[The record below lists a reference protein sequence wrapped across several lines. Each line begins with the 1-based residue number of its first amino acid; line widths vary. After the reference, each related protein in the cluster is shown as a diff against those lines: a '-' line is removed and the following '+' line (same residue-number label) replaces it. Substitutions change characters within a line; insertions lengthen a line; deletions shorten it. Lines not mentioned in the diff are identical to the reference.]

1 MRYIILAGVLSAAII
16 STPAVAA
23 PVPNGTVSVA
33 ALYNPTVN
41 LNTSPATYTATFG
54 NTFEVSGTGGFTSV
68 TGLNGTMNGT
78 LSFAAAEGTTISQN
92 LANFFVFNDGRG
104 GTYNFSP
111 TSVLTQAYS
120 FTPGVSSSVGLYIL
134 GNVADAFQSFTATPS
149 SLSLSFNST
158 GGSPYSAS
166 ATLSVP
172 PAGAVGAVPEP
183 ASWALMIVGFGMVG
197 GAMRRRNVR
206 TSVSFA

>member
-1 MRYIILAGVLSAAII
+1 MIAGLLSGAALA
-16 STPAVAA
+16 STPAIAA
-23 PVPNGTVSVA
+23 SVPNGTVSVA

-41 LNTSPATYTATFG
+41 LNTSPANYTATFG
-54 NTFEVSGTGGFTSV
+54 NTFEISGSNGFSSVS
-68 TGLNGTMNGT
+68 GLNGTMNGT
-78 LSFAAAEGTTISQN
+78 LSFAATEGTTINQA

-104 GTYNFSP
+104 GFFNFSP
-111 TSVLTQAYS
+111 TSVLTQTYS
-120 FTPGVSSSVGLYIL
+120 YTPGVSSSVGLYIL
-134 GNVADAFQSFTATPS
+134 GNVADAFQGFTPTPS

-172 PAGAVGAVPEP
+172 PAGAVPEP
-183 ASWALMIVGFGMVG
+183 ASWALMIVGFGLIG
-197 GAMRRRNVR
+197 GAMRRRKVK

>member
-1 MRYIILAGVLSAAII
+1 MRYIILAGLLSAAII

-92 LANFFVFNDGRG
+92 LANFFRVQRW
-104 GTYNFSP
+104 P
-111 TSVLTQAYS
+111 RRHLQLLT
-120 FTPGVSSSVGLYIL
+120 
-134 GNVADAFQSFTATPS
+134 D
-149 SLSLSFNST
+149 
-158 GGSPYSAS
+158 
-166 ATLSVP
+166 
-172 PAGAVGAVPEP
+172 
-183 ASWALMIVGFGMVG
+183 
-197 GAMRRRNVR
+197 
-206 TSVSFA
+206 